1 MKILQSD
8 RLEEQ
13 QKNAQGSM
21 SIFHPTSRIHD
32 KEVFN
37 IIKEISLYETIYD
50 ENIYLGE

>member
-1 MKILQSD
+1 MKG
-8 RLEEQ
+8 
-13 QKNAQGSM
+13 K
-21 SIFHPTSRIHD
+21 TD

>member
-13 QKNAQGSM
+13 QKNAQGAM
-21 SIFHPTSRIHD
+21 SIFHPISRIHD

-37 IIKEISLYETIYD
+37 ISIIVKNKL
-50 ENIYLGE
+50 ENDYPK